1 MDMESTL
8 QVYNK
13 AQIKDQPGV
22 VQGQT
27 LKPLIGIPEH
37 PSERIRVGHAKFGP
51 NLHEH
56 LHWHPI
62 EVFYYVLSG
71 NAIVRDYA
79 GKSISTDEFEKLTEK
94 VSKQELTYF
103 FAQWVHSTGVPL
115 FKRTWSVYRTAKGY
129 QVVGK
134 VQQDIDI
141 FRMPVEIRIF
151 PEGRKAINERVE
163 VVGTSADFAVTTPT
177 RPLP

>member
-1 MDMESTL
+1 
-8 QVYNK
+8 VYQK
-13 AQIKDQPGV
+13 GAMVFHMLRWVLGDDAFFKV
-22 VQGQT
+22 LQT
-27 LKPLIGIPEH
+27 LAH
-37 PSERIRVGHAKFGP
+37 
-51 NLHEH
+51 
-56 LHWHPI
+56 
-62 EVFYYVLSG
+62 
-71 NAIVRDYA
+71 DYA

-151 PEGRKAINERVE
+151 PEGRKAITNVWRWSAPAP
-163 VVGTSADFAVTTPT
+163 TSLSPRP
-177 RPLP
+177 RPLRAVVDPRAAC